1 MTPGA
6 YLRVISSGDIRVGDR
21 IEVRDRPVHEVT
33 IGMVFRAVTVE
44 PELLPRLLDAD
55 ALTEDVR
62 GFVTRR
68 IG

>member
-1 MTPGA
+1 M
-6 YLRVISSGDIRVGDR
+6 
-21 IEVRDRPVHEVT
+21 HEVT